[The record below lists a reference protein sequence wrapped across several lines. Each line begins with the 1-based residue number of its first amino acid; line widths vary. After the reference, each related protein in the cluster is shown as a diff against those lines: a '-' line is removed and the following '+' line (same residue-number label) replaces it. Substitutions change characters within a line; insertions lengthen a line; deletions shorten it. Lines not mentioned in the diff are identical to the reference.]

1 MKWEDSKVFVLAE
14 TQMNIV
20 GRKGY
25 LEHLG
30 VPEWDTDATSAAEE
44 LTEIAGKT
52 CYMSFSKDLNK
63 NLTKIRDNSNEAY
76 IQNGLIDNK
85 HFSVLEHSTVTFA
98 ICNVSRVFTHELV
111 RHRAG
116 TAFSQESGRYVRI
129 DDLILYKPD
138 CLSEPELESLEKALN
153 VIEGLYEHLCGDVFN
168 RIGND
173 FTEKKKVTSALRRML
188 PEGRTNTI
196 IFTANHNA
204 LRHIINMRT
213 SEHAEE
219 EISLVFGKIK
229 AILIDKFPHIYK
241 DYV

>member
-14 TQMNIV
+14 TQIDIE
-20 GRKGY
+20 GRRGY

-30 VPEWDTDATSAAEE
+30 VSGWTTDATSAAEE

-63 NLTKIRDNSNEAY
+63 NLTKIRENSNKEY
-76 IQNGLIDNK
+76 IQNGLIANK

-129 DDLILYKPD
+129 DELSLYKPN
-138 CLSEPELESLEKALN
+138 CLSEPELEILEKALN
-153 VIEGLYEHLCGDVFN
+153 VIEGLYRHVESSVFSRVGD
-168 RIGND
+168 D

-204 LRHIINMRT
+204 LRHIR
-213 SEHAEE
+213 
-219 EISLVFGKIK
+219 
-229 AILIDKFPHIYK
+229 
-241 DYV
+241 